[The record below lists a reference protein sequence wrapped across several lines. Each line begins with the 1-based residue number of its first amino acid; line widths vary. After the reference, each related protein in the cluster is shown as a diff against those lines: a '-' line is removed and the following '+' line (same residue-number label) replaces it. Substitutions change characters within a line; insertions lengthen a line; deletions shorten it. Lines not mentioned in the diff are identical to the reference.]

1 MLTFYRPIL
10 KALNIAVSI
19 RSALF
24 IVLVEA
30 RLLNFTCP
38 MLSLLKVSFG
48 SLVLLLL
55 YWGRSIVCC

>member
-38 MLSLLKVSFG
+38 MLSLLKVSF
-48 SLVLLLL
+48 
-55 YWGRSIVCC
+55 